1 MSYSRYNC
9 HKSKSLITVPWFPQ
23 SMPEHWEKDG
33 ISHGYSWSRTTVGAQ
48 VDLLQRRSVMDSGST
63 SASLSD
69 VLSVFHILKTDRHS
83 IHVIDVGHYTMGH
96 PLPPNYRWSSSL
108 LHSTVPVSL
117 CLQCLGSS
125 LQRERNCVH
134 FESPIVGAN
143 ACKTDIPN
151 GRGPH
156 FIACTFCFLTKPTNE
171 PGDTARQKQSS
182 SILELATYCYNVL
195 KKQLS
200 PLSWHKAV
208 RLPHE
213 LSHIQL
219 KWWWECT
226 AEREKLHFSWHDSL
240 SPQSSFM
247 YANANSKDGSVGL
260 EWGEGE

>member
-1 MSYSRYNC
+1 
-9 HKSKSLITVPWFPQ
+9 
-23 SMPEHWEKDG
+23 
-33 ISHGYSWSRTTVGAQ
+33 
-48 VDLLQRRSVMDSGST
+48 
-63 SASLSD
+63 
-69 VLSVFHILKTDRHS
+69 
-83 IHVIDVGHYTMGH
+83 MGH
-96 PLPPNYRWSSSL
+96 LLPPNYRWSSSL
-108 LHSTVPVSL
+108 LHSTGPVSM

-143 ACKTDIPN
+143 VCQTDIPK
-151 GRGPH
+151 GRGLH
-156 FIACTFCFLTKPTNE
+156 FIACTFCFLTKSTNE

-208 RLPHE
+208 HVPHE

-226 AEREKLHFSWHDSL
+226 TEREKLHFSWHDSL

-260 EWGEGE
+260 RWGGGGNQITIELGHNSASQGRWGTFMRFSMIELLKDGRGTLKSPKTADLSIFIIKCYRPLIQEGIKLESLYFCN

>member
-1 MSYSRYNC
+1 MLDTTQWGIYY
-9 HKSKSLITVPWFPQ
+9 LQIT
-23 SMPEHWEKDG
+23 D
-33 ISHGYSWSRTTVGAQ
+33 
-48 VDLLQRRSVMDSGST
+48 DLP
-63 SASLSD
+63 
-69 VLSVFHILKTDRHS
+69 
-83 IHVIDVGHYTMGH
+83 HYCTA
-96 PLPPNYRWSSSL
+96 RSL
-108 LHSTVPVSL
+108 LARVCNVWGLLYKGKEIVFILRVPLLV
-117 CLQCLGSS
+117 QMH
-125 LQRERNCVH
+125 V
-134 FESPIVGAN
+134 
-143 ACKTDIPN
+143 IPN
-151 GRGPH
+151 GRGLH

-208 RLPHE
+208 CVPHE

-226 AEREKLHFSWHDSL
+226 TEREKLHFSWHDSL

-260 EWGEGE
+260 GWGEGGVIKSP